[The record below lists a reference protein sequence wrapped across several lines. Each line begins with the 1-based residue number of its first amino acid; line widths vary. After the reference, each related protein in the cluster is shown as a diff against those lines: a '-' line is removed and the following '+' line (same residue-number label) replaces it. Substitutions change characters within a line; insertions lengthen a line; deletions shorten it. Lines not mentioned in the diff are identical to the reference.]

1 MSSKYLY
8 MQECWSLF
16 SKGGTQKLC
25 QETSLPLLGTIPLD
39 PVSMQMIAEQC
50 HNMLGESKRL
60 TNVSFAMTQEL
71 VRCCEG
77 GLNILDEKP
86 DSPAANA
93 LLQLA
98 NTIRLPP

>member
-1 MSSKYLY
+1 MN
-8 MQECWSLF
+8 E
-16 SKGGTQKLC
+16 
-25 QETSLPLLGTIPLD
+25 
-39 PVSMQMIAEQC
+39 
-50 HNMLGESKRL
+50 
-60 TNVSFAMTQEL
+60 SFALTQEL